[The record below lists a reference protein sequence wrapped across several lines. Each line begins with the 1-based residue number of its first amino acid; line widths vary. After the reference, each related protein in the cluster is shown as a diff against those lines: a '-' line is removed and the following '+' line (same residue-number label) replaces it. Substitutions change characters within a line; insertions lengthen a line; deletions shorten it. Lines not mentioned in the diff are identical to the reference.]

1 MRPLRPGGGQFL
13 DGHREFD
20 LFLGPGTVVQE
31 IVILER
37 TRRKEAVSRCAHL
50 RAFGGRA
57 DHFPSARS
65 LAPVVQE
72 AIIDEVAKPL
82 GDARRPAARKTTAKK
97 KTAAKKK
104 TTRRTTAKKKTTTK
118 KAAAKKSTT
127 IKGSADPRTKSQIF
141 NTLADA
147 TEMSRKEITTVIG
160 ALESMI
166 VADLKKG
173 TAVKLMGMKMT
184 VKKKPATKARK
195 GRNPFTGEEMMFK
208 VNQ

>member
-1 MRPLRPGGGQFL
+1 M
-13 DGHREFD
+13 
-20 LFLGPGTVVQE
+20 
-31 IVILER
+31 
-37 TRRKEAVSRCAHL
+37 
-50 RAFGGRA
+50 
-57 DHFPSARS
+57 
-65 LAPVVQE
+65 
-72 AIIDEVAKPL
+72 AKKKTKKKTT
-82 GDARRPAARKTTAKK
+82 RRPAARKTTAKK
-97 KTAAKKK
+97 KTAAKK

-118 KAAAKKSTT
+118 KAATKKPAT

-195 GRNPFTGEEMMFK
+195 GVNPFTGESMMFK
-208 VNQ
+208 AKPASKAVKVRALKTLNDQV